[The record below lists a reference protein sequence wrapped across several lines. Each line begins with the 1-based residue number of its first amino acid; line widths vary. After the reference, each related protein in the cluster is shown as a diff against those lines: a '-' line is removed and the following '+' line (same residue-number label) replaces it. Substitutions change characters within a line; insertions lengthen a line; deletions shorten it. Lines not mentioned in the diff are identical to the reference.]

1 MKLAAFCLRGISA
14 DRNRAAKT
22 TAVLG
27 VALALSCAV
36 PAHAATQLFLTWP
49 GITGNSVAAGHVGDT
64 DLLSYVQN
72 ASNTFSFGSG
82 GGGAG
87 KSICG
92 QVTVTKHIDSTSPI
106 FLGQV
111 LSEKVTTGPVVITFA
126 KTGEPQDTT
135 FYTVKLHNVIPT
147 SITQSDSQTDVLVET
162 LVIMAQQFQ
171 FTFTPQLKDG
181 RPGTP
186 VTFSWD
192 CRTGKAG

>member
-14 DRNRAAKT
+14 DRNRAAKI
-22 TAVLG
+22 AALFG

-49 GITGNSVAAGHVGDT
+49 GITGNSVAPGHAGDT

-72 ASNTFSFGSG
+72 ASNTFSFGSA

-92 QVTVTKHIDSTSPI
+92 QVTVMKHIDSTSPI
-106 FLGQV
+106 FLGLV
-111 LSEKVTTGPVVITFA
+111 LSEKVTAGPIVITFA

-135 FYTVKLHNVIPT
+135 FYTVKLRNVIPT
-147 SITQSDSQTDVLVET
+147 SITQNDSKTDILVET
-162 LVIMAQQFQ
+162 IVLMAEQFQ
-171 FTFTPQLKDG
+171 FTFTPQLKNG
-181 RPGTP
+181 QPGTP

-192 CRTGKAG
+192 CRTGNAG